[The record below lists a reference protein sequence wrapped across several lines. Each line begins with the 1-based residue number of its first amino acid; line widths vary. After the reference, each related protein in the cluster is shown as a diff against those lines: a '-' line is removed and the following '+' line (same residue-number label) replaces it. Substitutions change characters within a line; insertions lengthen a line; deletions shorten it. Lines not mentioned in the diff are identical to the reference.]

1 MIYRMLVQL
10 FAEPGNHN
18 NAFDP
23 PALRSR
29 LRLDLLAAQSIAAG
43 RKVVSAGIRPRLLI
57 DWRVAAEYRAWR
69 NGRLCMAAAGCLR
82 TAAGSGC
89 AGVSVTRLPP
99 GNSGGAGN
107 SENAPGLNR

>member
-1 MIYRMLVQL
+1 MVYRMLVQL

-43 RKVVSAGIRPRLLI
+43 RKVVSAGIRPRLLLI
-57 DWRVAAEYRAWR
+57 GEWLLSTARGATDVYAWQR
-69 NGRLCMAAAGCLR
+69 PDASARR
-82 TAAGSGC
+82 
-89 AGVSVTRLPP
+89 P
-99 GNSGGAGN
+99 
-107 SENAPGLNR
+107 APGAPV